1 MGVSTSL
8 SFEDFEKYQDDGLK
22 HELVQ
27 GKHIILPPPKFDHS
41 QIQHRLLYALGDYVR
56 QRRLGD
62 VMMEVGFRLS
72 PDTCLRPDVSF
83 LRTSQIE

>member
-8 SFEDFEKYQDDGLK
+8 TFEDFEKYQDDGLK

-41 QIQHRLLYALGDYVR
+41 QIAA
-56 QRRLGD
+56 
-62 VMMEVGFRLS
+62 
-72 PDTCLRPDVSF
+72 
-83 LRTSQIE
+83 